1 MAVGIRNNLSG
12 VTQEQFDSLNKHLDM
27 ASDPPP
33 GLIFHA
39 SGPIEGG
46 WGVIAFWESRAAFD
60 AFIPRSSKLLKRPA
74 SSSKDHQTSR
84 SFPSTK
90 PFRLRSVRRIDEW
103 FTSRRSAQ
111 IGRDSCS
118 NRATFAPSKR
128 VRRDPLRL
136 EDP

>member
-46 WGVIAFWESRAAFD
+46 WGV
-60 AFIPRSSKLLKRPA
+60 PLCQRPA
-74 SSSKDHQTSR
+74 
-84 SFPSTK
+84 
-90 PFRLRSVRRIDEW
+90 
-103 FTSRRSAQ
+103 RRS
-111 IGRDSCS
+111 
-118 NRATFAPSKR
+118 PSR
-128 VRRDPLRL
+128 NQ
-136 EDP
+136 